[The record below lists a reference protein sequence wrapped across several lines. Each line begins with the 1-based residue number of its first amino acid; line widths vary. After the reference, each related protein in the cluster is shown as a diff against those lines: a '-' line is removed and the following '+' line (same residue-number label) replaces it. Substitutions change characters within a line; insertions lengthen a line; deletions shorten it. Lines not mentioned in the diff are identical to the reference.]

1 MVVFFVNVLG
11 TFTWLFGGY
20 IFNSLLFNVPIE
32 FTSLGDIIQAAK
44 EARASSDVASSPPPA

>member
-1 MVVFFVNVLG
+1 MNVLG